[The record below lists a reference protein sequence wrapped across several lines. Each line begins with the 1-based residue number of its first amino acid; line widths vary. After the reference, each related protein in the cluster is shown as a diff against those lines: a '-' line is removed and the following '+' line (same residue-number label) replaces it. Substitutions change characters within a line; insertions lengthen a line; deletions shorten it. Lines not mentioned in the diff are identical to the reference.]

1 MTIIQILKE
10 MGVLLLCSFIQMIGV
25 FVEGLS
31 KLFAKSVDGL
41 EVLNKKL
48 VGLLDKKE
56 EKRKTINVPL

>member
-25 FVEGLS
+25 FAEGLS
-31 KLFAKSVDGL
+31 KLFAKSVEGL
-41 EVLNKKL
+41 EILNKKL